1 MLGGIIGGSVGALGG
16 LFGSLSRNKA
26 LRRQMRMLGE
36 QRREN
41 QDWYDRRYNEDAR
54 QRADAQAMLT
64 RTAEA
69 IRQRNLASAGSAGT

>member
-1 MLGGIIGGSVGALGG
+1 
-16 LFGSLSRNKA
+16 
-26 LRRQMRMLGE
+26 MLGE
-36 QRREN
+36 QRRKN
-41 QDWYDRRYNEDAR
+41 QDWYDRRYNEDAT